1 MTAGVPALA
10 LRDVSKRFGAVQAL
24 AGATLDVGA
33 GTVHALLGEN
43 GAGKSTLMRIAFG
56 LVQADAG
63 TVAVRGRPTRFR
75 RAADAAAAGIGMVHQ
90 HFMLVP
96 ALTVAENV
104 ALGGRGRFDAR
115 VVAGRIRAIGA
126 ETGLVL
132 DPGHLVGDLP
142 VSAQQRV
149 EIVKALAHDA
159 RILIFDEPTAVLAPS
174 EARELLAWVKR
185 WATGDRAAVLITH
198 HVRDA
203 LAVADEIT
211 VLRRGRTALSQ
222 PAATLT
228 ARVVTAAMLGEGEDR
243 IGAGTSG
250 AGTSGTGTS
259 GAGTSGAGTS
269 GAGTSGAGT
278 SGAGRRG
285 ESATPTTVLA
295 LHGVSVT
302 DVRGVV
308 RLSDVTCAVAA
319 GEIVGVA
326 AVEGAGQAELLR
338 LFAGRLAPSQGTA
351 MIPPDV
357 AFVPA
362 DRQRD
367 ALVLDFTLAE
377 NTALRGAGAA
387 GGLLAW
393 RSIVAQ
399 AAAAMVHFDVRAAGP
414 FVRARTLSGGNQQKF
429 VLGRE
434 LDGAPRALVA
444 ENPTRGLDIRATKE
458 VLRRVREARDAGLA
472 VVIYSEDLDETLA
485 LADRVLV
492 VHAGRVRSM
501 PPDRERV
508 GRAMLGAE

>member
-250 AGTSGTGTS
+250 AGTSG
-259 GAGTSGAGTS
+259 
-269 GAGTSGAGT
+269 AGT

-338 LFAGRLAPSQGTA
+338 LFAGRLAPSRGTA

-399 AAAAMVHFDVRAAGP
+399 TAAAMVHFDVRAAGP

>member
-1 MTAGVPALA
+1 
-10 LRDVSKRFGAVQAL
+10 
-24 AGATLDVGA
+24 
-33 GTVHALLGEN
+33 
-43 GAGKSTLMRIAFG
+43 
-56 LVQADAG
+56 
-63 TVAVRGRPTRFR
+63 
-75 RAADAAAAGIGMVHQ
+75 
-90 HFMLVP
+90 
-96 ALTVAENV
+96 
-104 ALGGRGRFDAR
+104 
-115 VVAGRIRAIGA
+115 
-126 ETGLVL
+126 
-132 DPGHLVGDLP
+132 
-142 VSAQQRV
+142 
-149 EIVKALAHDA
+149 
-159 RILIFDEPTAVLAPS
+159 
-174 EARELLAWVKR
+174 
-185 WATGDRAAVLITH
+185 
-198 HVRDA
+198 
-203 LAVADEIT
+203 
-211 VLRRGRTALSQ
+211 
-222 PAATLT
+222 
-228 ARVVTAAMLGEGEDR
+228 
-243 IGAGTSG
+243 
-250 AGTSGTGTS
+250 
-259 GAGTSGAGTS
+259 
-269 GAGTSGAGT
+269 
-278 SGAGRRG
+278 
-285 ESATPTTVLA
+285 
-295 LHGVSVT
+295 
-302 DVRGVV
+302 
-308 RLSDVTCAVAA
+308 
-319 GEIVGVA
+319 
-326 AVEGAGQAELLR
+326 
-338 LFAGRLAPSQGTA
+338 

-399 AAAAMVHFDVRAAGP
+399 TAAAMVHFDVRAAGP

>member
-250 AGTSGTGTS
+250 AGTSG
-259 GAGTSGAGTS
+259 AGTSGAGT
-269 GAGTSGAGT
+269 T
-278 SGAGRRG
+278 GAGRRG